1 VNAIEFEAVS
11 KAFPVYDSPGDRL
24 KELLVWQWKSFH
36 RQFWALRE
44 VSFAV
49 RRGETLSIIGENGAG
64 KSTLLELVAGILR
77 PTAGTAA
84 VTGRVSALL
93 ELGSGFDPEYTGREN
108 VYVNA
113 AVLGFTRRQTEDKL
127 PQIEEFADIGEFLDR
142 PVKTYSSGMVVRLGF
157 AVAIHTEPEILLVDE
172 ALAVGDTGFRQRC
185 LRKVHELRSRGV
197 TILLVSHSMADVQAV
212 GDRALWLD
220 AGRVRQLGE
229 TQSVVANYLEAMARK
244 DAAYLGTRGLP
255 PGEEGR
261 RPGAPQLVEGVP
273 NIDHRSGDGGAEVIG
288 IAVLDPSGRPLRL
301 IEPGSR
307 IIVRIS
313 ARARR
318 DLRRPVIGFLL
329 RNHLGIDFAG
339 TNSARERLE
348 LPPLAAGDVQTVDFH
363 LELPELYPAFF
374 SISPAIADGEFERR
388 SACDWIDNA
397 ITVQVSATGNPV
409 YGYIHLPCRV
419 ELNAA
424 TAEGAHLD

>member
-1 VNAIEFEAVS
+1 MNAIEFEAVS

-157 AVAIHTEPEILLVDE
+157 AVAIHAEPEILLVDE

-229 TQSVVANYLEAMARK
+229 TESVVANYLDAMARK

-273 NIDHRSGDGGAEVIG
+273 NIDHRSGDGGAEIIG

-307 IIVRIS
+307 ITVRIS

-363 LELPELYPAFF
+363 LELPE
-374 SISPAIADGEFERR
+374 
-388 SACDWIDNA
+388 
-397 ITVQVSATGNPV
+397 
-409 YGYIHLPCRV
+409 
-419 ELNAA
+419 
-424 TAEGAHLD
+424 